1 MKPYLESLLQAPAN
15 PLLKR
20 NQVREYLQARVL
32 QGLQDSG
39 AFLTW
44 AFHGGTA
51 LRFLYRLPRFSEDL
65 DFSLMGA
72 PGETGFGSRLEAVKR
87 QFHAENYRIELA
99 IKEQKTVQ
107 SAFIRFP
114 GLLHELRLSAREEE
128 TLSVR
133 VELDTHPPEGARLET
148 TAIRK
153 HVLLRLSHHD
163 RGTLL
168 AGKINALLTREFLK
182 GRDVYDLVW
191 YLSDP
196 EWPSPN
202 FDYLNAALGQFDWPG
217 PLLSSENWREVL
229 IERLKPLSWQ
239 DAARDVQPFLERA
252 EDTDWVS
259 WERCREVIG
268 A

>member
-72 PGETGFGSRLEAVKR
+72 SGETGFGSRLEAVKR
-87 QFHAENYRIELA
+87 QLHAENYQVELA

-107 SAFIRFP
+107 SAFVRFP
-114 GLLHELRLSAREEE
+114 GLLHELGLSAREEE

-133 VELDTHPPEGARLET
+133 VELDTRLPRGARLET
-148 TAIRK
+148 TAIRR

-196 EWPSPN
+196 EWPGPN
-202 FDYLNAALGQFDWPG
+202 FDYLNAALGHFDWPG
-217 PLLSSENWREVL
+217 PRLSSENWRKIL
-229 IERLKPLSWQ
+229 IERLKPFSWQ

-252 EDTDWVS
+252 EDAEWVS